1 MCGATQVADLS
12 LDGVDVVKS
21 AIVQG
26 VVTRDGE
33 PVAGGY
39 VRLLDASGEFTAE
52 VVTSA
57 TGAFRFFARPGTWT
71 VRALA
76 AAGASGQTEV
86 VADFGLVVDASVE
99 VG

>member
-1 MCGATQVADLS
+1 MCGATKVADLS

-21 AIVQG
+21 AIIQG
-26 VVTRDGE
+26 LVTRDGA

-57 TGAFRFFARPGTWT
+57 TGAFRFFARPGNWT

-76 AAGASGQTEV
+76 SAGASGQAEV
-86 VADFGLVVDASVE
+86 VADLGLVADASVE

>member
-1 MCGATQVADLS
+1 MCGATQAEDLS
-12 LDGVDVVKS
+12 LAGVDVVSS

-26 VVTRDGE
+26 LVTRDGE

-39 VRLLDASGEFTAE
+39 VRLLDPDGEFTAE

-57 TGAFRFFARPGTWT
+57 TGAFRFFARPGSWT
-71 VRALA
+71 VRAL

-86 VADFGLVVDASVE
+86 VADLGLVTDASVA